1 MYRMWRTRRGINVVV
16 MEEGEM
22 EGKEC
27 LGVSEQDNIPGHSA
41 RVPKSMCSWESIAMN
56 QTGLTPNNAK
66 LGVSEC
72 MCSLGHE
79 WSGPV
84 YHPVWRLLN
93 TLFLFPHS
101 SHLYASLP
109 PHTDYIN

>member
-1 MYRMWRTRRGINVVV
+1 MYRMWRARRGIDAVARR
-16 MEEGEM
+16 EDEM

-27 LGVSEQDNIPGHSA
+27 SGVSEQDNIPGHSA
-41 RVPKSMCSWESIAMN
+41 RVPESTCPRERVAMHRA
-56 QTGLTPNNAK
+56 GHTPNNDK
-66 LGVSEC
+66 SEVSEC

-79 WSGPV
+79 WSGLV